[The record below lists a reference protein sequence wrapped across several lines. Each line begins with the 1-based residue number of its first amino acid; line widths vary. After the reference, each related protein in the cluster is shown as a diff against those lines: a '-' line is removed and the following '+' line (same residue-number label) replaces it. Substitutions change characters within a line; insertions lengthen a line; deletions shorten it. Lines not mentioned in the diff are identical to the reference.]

1 MGLNFLKMNK
11 ILIMTKLFVLA
22 AVVSVNAQI
31 NFDELAMPTHKNGSN
46 GAGGFTS
53 GQATFVNY
61 YDAQYGSWAGFA
73 VSKASDITTSGY
85 ANQYSSATGSG
96 AGDENYMVGFIS
108 SYSGTSYIKLS
119 SAQNVTAA
127 SVTNSTFAHNSMRD
141 GDAYAKQFGGAT
153 GDDPDYYLLSVKGY
167 NSDVYTDSVGFYL
180 ADFTDVN
187 NANDYIVNTWE
198 TMVLSALGVVD
209 SLVFELTSTDNGT
222 YGMNTPAY
230 FCLDDLILAS
240 GSQNF
245 TEHDFDYWNGEDL
258 TGDFTSGEAQ
268 FGNIY
273 TPSSW
278 GGSWTSFAYSRKT
291 DVSTSGYLNQYSAIT
306 GSGYNGSENYAVG
319 NGRPG
324 LKLDAAAYVT
334 SIMITNST
342 YAHNSMRDGDMFAK
356 QFGGPTGDDPDY
368 LNLYIMGYLD
378 GTYIDSVRF
387 ALADFTYADNASDYI
402 VDTWESV
409 NLSSLGLVDS
419 LTFSLYS
426 SDNGTYGMNTPA
438 YFCMDDI
445 TLSAVGVS
453 EIRQSNISVF
463 PNPANDFVIIEADY
477 ISEILITDLS
487 GKVVY
492 QNNINS
498 SKERINISTFESGIY
513 ILSVKDENSVYTQK
527 LIKE

>member
-1 MGLNFLKMNK
+1 
-11 ILIMTKLFVLA
+11 MTKLFVLA

-61 YDAQYGSWAGFA
+61 YDTQYGSWAGFA
-73 VSKASDITTSGY
+73 VSKETDTQTSGY
-85 ANQYSSATGSG
+85 ANQYSAATGSG

-119 SAQNVTAA
+119 AAQNVTAA
-127 SVTNSTFAHNSMRD
+127 SVSNSTYTHNSMRD

-153 GDDPDYYLLSVKGY
+153 GDDPDYFLLSVKGY
-167 NSDVYTDSVGFYL
+167 NNDVYTDSVGFYL
-180 ADFTDVN
+180 ADFTDAN
-187 NANDYIVNTWE
+187 NANDYIVNTWG

-230 FCLDDLILAS
+230 FCIDDLILES
-240 GSQNF
+240 GAQNF
-245 TEHDFDYWNGEDL
+245 SEYDFDYWNGEDL

-268 FGNIY
+268 FGNTY

-278 GGSWTSFAYSRKT
+278 GGSWTGFAYSRKT
-291 DVSTSGYLNQYSAIT
+291 DVTTSGYLNQYSAIT

-319 NGRPG
+319 NGTPG
-324 LKLDAAAYVT
+324 LKFDQAYYPGEVK
-334 SIMITNST
+334 ITNST
-342 YAHNSMRDGDMFAK
+342 YTHNSMRDGDMFAK
-356 QFGGPTGDDPDY
+356 QFGGATGDDPDY
-368 LNLYIMGYLD
+368 FFVSIRGYNNNVY
-378 GTYIDSVRF
+378 TDSVVF
-387 ALADFTYADNASDYI
+387 YLANFINADNANDYI

-409 NLSSLGLVDS
+409 DLTPLGQVDS
-419 LTFSLYS
+419 LSFALYS

-438 YFCMDDI
+438 YFCIDDI
-445 TLSAVGVS
+445 TVSTFVS
-453 EIRQSNISVF
+453 EIETSNFSIF
-463 PNPANDFVIIEADY
+463 PNPANDFVIVEADN
-477 ISEILITDLS
+477 ISEISITDLS
-487 GKVVY
+487 GKIVY
-492 QNNINS
+492 QKNINR
-498 SKERINISTFESGIY
+498 SKERINISTFKSGIY
-513 ILSVKDENSVYTQK
+513 ILSVKDEYSVYTQK